1 MKVRGREGERHDAY
15 AGDLIAHHIDDMP
28 IWVFLEVIDF
38 GTLVDFYLFCATRW
52 ENSETLQ
59 EHYVLKSVKALRDAT
74 SHSLCANAHN
84 ECEQQFRTVLT
95 PLRM

>member
-52 ENSETLQ
+52 KTARRCRNTTF
-59 EHYVLKSVKALRDAT
+59 LRAP
-74 SHSLCANAHN
+74 
-84 ECEQQFRTVLT
+84 R
-95 PLRM
+95 R

>member
-38 GTLVDFYLFCATRW
+38 GTLVDFYLFCATR
-52 ENSETLQ
+52 
-59 EHYVLKSVKALRDAT
+59 
-74 SHSLCANAHN
+74 
-84 ECEQQFRTVLT
+84 
-95 PLRM
+95 